1 MIFHFIECQ
10 EEDAWHHLWSLLV
23 LTVDIILVRGGLHR
37 RPEADGDHGSETQDH
52 QCHWWEASTE
62 LHHPAVQAQ
71 AVQWRDYKVGRTH
84 GSRKDGK
91 MLMEWSE
98 EVDWLHDRA
107 EDRVI
112 NYIQCHI
119 QHSTSMIT
127 RHSAAQHHFLSLSE
141 IIELFLNP
149 SEPIHNL
156 QFSLM
161 ALHFTQ
167 SWTKVPI
174 LIWSWMW
181 PLSTLLMNKIFFT
194 AYEPN
199 IFTATS

>member
-10 EEDAWHHLWSLLV
+10 RSRCLASFMIFVGINYCIL
-23 LTVDIILVRGGLHR
+23 ILVRGGLHW

-156 QFSLM
+156 QFS
-161 ALHFTQ
+161 
-167 SWTKVPI
+167 SKER
-174 LIWSWMW
+174 
-181 PLSTLLMNKIFFT
+181 K
-194 AYEPN
+194 
-199 IFTATS
+199 